1 MTTLAGIA
9 YGRPVNV
16 YPISDRALGNSAYLV
31 DVGDGLAVSVDPRRD
46 ADDHLALAA
55 EQGLSITAVLETH
68 LHADFVS
75 GAREIASMTGAII
88 VAPDSHYADRKATP
102 GEPIQAGRMQINVL
116 PTPGHTP
123 EHVAYFFDGAVFTG
137 GSLIVGGA
145 ARTDLSGE
153 DLTDRLTR
161 AQFHS
166 LRALASLPEST
177 AVHPTHGGGS
187 FCSTTKPQEDIS
199 TTIAE
204 QRATN
209 PLLDSGD
216 EDTFSQ
222 RLRSGFQTYPRYFSS
237 LQEVNRRGAPLVKD
251 LPAVSSLS
259 GKQVA
264 GLQSDGAWLIDA
276 RPTVDWAPA
285 HPTGAISIA
294 FRDAFASW
302 LGWVVPFGERI
313 VLVIEEDS
321 VPASV
326 TMARRIGYDAVEG
339 WLSFATWRDAGMPVS
354 SIQTLSPVQAREHG
368 RLVDVRQAAE
378 LRSGRVAGAEHLE
391 LGDIIA
397 GEVPSENNVV
407 TYCGHGE
414 RSATAASLL
423 ERRGLRVANLSGG
436 ISAWRSAGF
445 PIEK

>member
-1 MTTLAGIA
+1 MAGIA
-9 YGRPVNV
+9 YGGPVNV
-16 YPISDRALGNSAYLV
+16 YPVSDRALGNSAYLV
-31 DVGDGLAVSVDPRRD
+31 DIGDGLAVSVDPRRD

-55 EQGLSITAVLETH
+55 QKGLSITAVLETH

-75 GAREIASMTGAII
+75 GAREIAASTGATV
-88 VAPDSHYADRKATP
+88 VAPDSRYADHKATP
-102 GEPIQAGRMQINVL
+102 GEPLQAGRMQINVL
-116 PTPGHTP
+116 ATPGHTP
-123 EHVAYFFDGAVFTG
+123 EHVAYLFDGTVFTG
-137 GSLIVGGA
+137 GSLIAGGA

-166 LRALASLPEST
+166 LRALASLPENT

-187 FCSTTKPQEDIS
+187 FCSSAKSQEDIS

-209 PLLDSGD
+209 PLLAIGD
-216 EDTFSQ
+216 EDAFSE
-222 RLRSGFQTYPRYFSS
+222 RLQSGFQTYPRYFSS
-237 LQEVNRRGAPLVKD
+237 LREVNRLGAPLVAD
-251 LPAVSSLS
+251 LPAVPSLS
-259 GKQVA
+259 GTQAA
-264 GLQSDGAWLIDA
+264 GLQRDGAWLIDA
-276 RPTVDWAPA
+276 RPTDDWAPA
-285 HPTGAISIA
+285 HPSGAISIA

-313 VLVIEEDS
+313 VLLIEEDA
-321 VPASV
+321 VPGAV

-354 SIQTLSPVQAREHG
+354 SVQTLRPVQAREHG

-378 LRSGRVAGAEHLE
+378 LSSGRAAGAEHLE

-397 GEVPSENNVV
+397 GELPSENDVV

-423 ERRGLRVANLSGG
+423 ERRGLRVANLRGG